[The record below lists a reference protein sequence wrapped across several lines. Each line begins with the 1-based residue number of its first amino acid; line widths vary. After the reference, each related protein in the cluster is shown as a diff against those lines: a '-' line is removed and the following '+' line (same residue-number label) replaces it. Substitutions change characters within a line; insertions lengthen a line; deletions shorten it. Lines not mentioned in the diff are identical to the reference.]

1 VCHDGAGGDV
11 VSTRALLAV
20 SGVLA
25 TLLGIP
31 AGMGLVALCG
41 LESTNILGALPFLII
56 GIGLVSS
63 FYQHL

>member
-1 VCHDGAGGDV
+1 
-11 VSTRALLAV
+11 V

-41 LESTNILGALPFLII
+41 LEFTNILGILPFLII
-56 GIGLVSS
+56 GVLLFSS
-63 FYQHL
+63 HLSDYPWAGFLFIIF